1 MQQLPLEIIEKEVD
15 NMAGW
20 TILDGKL
27 HKEFIFDDFKTAFK
41 FMSDAAK
48 KCDEMNHHPEWTN
61 IYNKVT
67 VNLITHDAGGITQND
82 IDLGKFLNTL
92 Q

>member
-27 HKEFIFDDFKTAFK
+27 HKEFIFDDFKTAFE
-41 FMSDAAK
+41 FMNNAAK
-48 KCDEMNHHPEWTN
+48 KCEEMNHHPEWAN

-67 VNLITHDAGGITQND
+67 VNLVTHDAGGITQND

>member
-27 HKEFIFDDFKTAFK
+27 HKEFIFDDFKTAFE